1 MIACFGNIDFSHIV
15 GNRMLHL
22 TSLILLLLGFNS
34 TETKIRT
41 PDGKVWKE
49 EEFHNLSRE
58 IYRDLSRQF
67 AGKHRTQTFSSHCY
81 HILFVK
87 CSAMIRVLHINKK
100 KCIYVLT

>member
-1 MIACFGNIDFSHIV
+1 MPQLIFSI
-15 GNRMLHL
+15 
-22 TSLILLLLGFNS
+22 TSLSGFNS

-67 AGKHRTQTFSSHCY
+67 AGKHSTQTFSFYCCHS
-81 HILFVK
+81 LFVAF
-87 CSAMIRVLHINKK
+87 SAVVRMSQIFFIN
-100 KCIYVLT
+100 VFDLDL